1 MTVFNK
7 IFLFFK
13 PLAVNKQLSLPSK
26 SGDIEELEIFP
37 NDSMKEKIQNI
48 WEKMTLHWKDPFR
61 DKLGSHQ
68 SFGTHISFETK
79 RATKMDLG
87 KKESR
92 GLRGIFF
99 FFFFLRSAGFIGK
112 E

>member
-1 MTVFNK
+1 
-7 IFLFFK
+7 
-13 PLAVNKQLSLPSK
+13 
-26 SGDIEELEIFP
+26 
-37 NDSMKEKIQNI
+37 MKEKIRNI
-48 WEKMTLHWKDPFR
+48 WEKMILHCKDSFR

-68 SFGTHISFETK
+68 NFAVHISLETK

-92 GLRGIFF
+92 GLRGKL
-99 FFFFLRSAGFIGK
+99 FLRSAGFKGK